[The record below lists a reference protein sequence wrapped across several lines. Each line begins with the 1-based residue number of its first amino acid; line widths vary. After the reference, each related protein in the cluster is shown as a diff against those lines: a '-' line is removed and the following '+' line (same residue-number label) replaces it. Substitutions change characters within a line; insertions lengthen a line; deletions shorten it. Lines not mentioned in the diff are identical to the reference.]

1 MLTAA
6 QSQYAATVI
15 THAMMDTCERM
26 IREGC
31 DQKALWEAT
40 RDTLVEKFGFS
51 LLAAANTTRLMI
63 AAVAKRL
70 GSPAPYSDKDLVTIH
85 QIARAN

>member
-6 QSQYAATVI
+6 QSQFAATVI
-15 THAMMDTCERM
+15 VSTMLDTCERL
-26 IREGC
+26 IREGS

-51 LLAAANTTRLMI
+51 TLAAANTTRLMI

-70 GSPAPYSDKDLVTIH
+70 GCPAPYSDADLVTIH
-85 QIARAN
+85 QIAKAN